1 MQRDA
6 VRWQGVFPATTTQF
20 AADLS
25 VDVKATQRVQDALI
39 RDGVDGLIVM
49 GTVGE
54 NNSLEPEEKFEL
66 LRASVEASGG
76 RVPVLSGVSEM
87 TTSRAVKFAV
97 KAEELGIKGL
107 MVLPAMVYVPTAA
120 ELAAHVTAVARAT
133 SLPVM
138 LYNNPLAYRVAFTI
152 DDLERLKEIR
162 NIVAIKESEP
172 DTRRITDIIN
182 SFGDRYDVFAGLD
195 DVALECL
202 LLGAKGWV
210 SGLTNAFP
218 EESVALVAA
227 VGRGDLET
235 ARSIYRWFMPLLHLD
250 SGHDLVQSI
259 KLAEQIMGR
268 GSERVRMPRMPLT
281 GERRKEVIAMVE
293 RAASL
298 RPVEECKRATVA

>member
-20 AADLS
+20 APDLS
-25 VDVKATQRVQDALI
+25 VDIEATRRVQDALI
-39 RDGVDGLIVM
+39 RAGVDGLVVM

-54 NNSLEPEEKFEL
+54 NNSLERGEKHDL
-66 LRASVEASGG
+66 LRASVEVADG
-76 RVPVLSGVSEM
+76 RVPVISGVSEM
-87 TTSRAVKFAV
+87 TTVRAVEYAV
-97 KAEELGIKGL
+97 KAEEIGIGGL
-107 MVLPAMVYVPTAA
+107 LLLPAMVYVPAAA
-120 ELAAHVTAVARAT
+120 ELEAHITAVARAT

-138 LYNNPLAYRVAFTI
+138 LYNNPLAYRVGFSI
-152 DDLERLKEIR
+152 GDLERLRKIK

-172 DTRRITDIIN
+172 DTRRVTDIIN
-182 SFGDRYDVFAGLD
+182 AFGDRYDVFAGLD

-227 VGRGDLET
+227 AARGDVET
-235 ARSIYRWFMPLLHLD
+235 ARAIYRWFMPLLHLD
-250 SGHDLVQSI
+250 SEHDLVQSI
-259 KLAEQIMGR
+259 KLAEQVMGR

-281 GERRKEVIAMVE
+281 GQRRKDVIGIVE
-293 RAASL
+293 KAAAR
-298 RPVEECKRATVA
+298 RPAAECRRATAG